1 MGSRGNLVQFFKV
14 INVKLKIREIIKLS
28 KTIQLTHLLTLFA
41 CFIPNYITDY
51 KCERERK

>member
-28 KTIQLTHLLTLFA
+28 KNIQLTHLLTLFV
-41 CFIPNYITDY
+41 CFIPKLYH
-51 KCERERK
+51 

>member
-41 CFIPNYITDY
+41 CFIPKLYH
-51 KCERERK
+51 